1 MSRIQRLFQGK
12 DKGATGRAG
21 LLQVPLTESQKD
33 TLAPAI
39 ADIAEATANTK
50 SGVMLQFLRDGA
62 IGAGEYEAACIEG
75 VYYDTQHRE
84 ASDPYPRKY
93 GIVRGYEAYVE
104 NLLSHTSTMKT
115 AFAHE
120 KADYLLRPVIQCFAA
135 LAKREDLRLHE
146 PIDASDPRVNL
157 EDHYA
162 RAVFE
167 AIEEK
172 GGFVSPNAKAAA
184 TREGTPPAS
193 ELIDVVLDNWAICR
207 EMGDYLLKYII
218 YAIAATQNWDE
229 YPTDRLQFME
239 VCREAYQNRKRIE
252 KADKEREV
260 LFEKPTALMRYDLA
274 DGDYAAVSDRYH
286 AINQSDAE
294 SCSNATIIEVKNPDS
309 AFIPSFIFFSTKKAE
324 EMNKEEKA
332 EIISQAD
339 RIWLNGSL
347 AEIRS
352 NEIPLETDA
361 NGRPTN
367 LEEYLSQPRVLFHAV
382 ENGKLYEPGSSPVD
396 GMIVRS
402 K

>member
-1 MSRIQRLFQGK
+1 MSKIQRLFQSK

-21 LLQVPLTESQKD
+21 LLQVPLTETQKD

-50 SGVMLQFLRDGA
+50 SGIMLQFLRDGA

-84 ASDPYPRKY
+84 GSDPYPRKY
-93 GIVRGYEAYVE
+93 GIVRGYEAYIE
-104 NLLSHTSTMKT
+104 NLLSHMNPMKT
-115 AFAHE
+115 AFACE
-120 KADYLLRPVIQCFAA
+120 KADYLLRPVIQCFTA
-135 LAKREDLRLHE
+135 LAKREGLKLHE
-146 PIDASDPRVNL
+146 PISDSDPRVNL
-157 EDHYA
+157 EAHYA
-162 RAVFE
+162 KAVFE
-167 AIEEK
+167 AIEDK

-207 EMGDYLLKYII
+207 EMSDYLLKYVI
-218 YAIAATQNWDE
+218 YSIAATQNWDE

-239 VCREAYQNRKRIE
+239 ACREAYQNRKRIE
-252 KADKEREV
+252 KADREREA
-260 LFEKPTALMRYDLA
+260 LFEKPTTLMRYDLA
-274 DGDYAAVSDRYH
+274 GGDYAAVSDRYH
-286 AINQSDAE
+286 AINPNDAKT
-294 SCSNATIIEVKNPDS
+294 CSNVTVIEVKNPDS
-309 AFIPSFIFFSTKKAE
+309 AFTPSFIFFSAKKAE
-324 EMNKEEKA
+324 EMSEEEKT

-339 RIWLNGSL
+339 QIWLNGSL
-347 AEIRS
+347 AEVRDS
-352 NEIPLETDA
+352 EIPLETDA

-382 ENGKLYEPGSSPVD
+382 ENGKLYEPGNSPAD